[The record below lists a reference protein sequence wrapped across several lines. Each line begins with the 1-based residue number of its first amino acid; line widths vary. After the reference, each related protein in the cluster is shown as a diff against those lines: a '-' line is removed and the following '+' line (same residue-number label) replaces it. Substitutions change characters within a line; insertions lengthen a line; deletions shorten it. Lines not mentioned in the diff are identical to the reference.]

1 MYDKENK
8 HLSKFV
14 LAKMTT
20 LTQFQKHFDT
30 IFRTAN
36 AKKPARHM
44 LVIKFK
50 SAFSLYEIKN
60 QEFVQK
66 YLDEYNIY
74 LRDHSFEYVL
84 DTTSPGWIF
93 GKHPQHHWP
102 DDVKLEM
109 IADINLACPNQTVP
123 FFHLESCTPRRTEES
138 GMNFR
143 TQALGI
149 HVDRNKNKKLEELL
163 KKTYNGEGKKS
174 IFVAWSFKQLQKNAF
189 RDAMIAQTTYLTKVW
204 VVPIHGIS
212 ISQMRTIRPLLLAM
226 ASVDSVKQ
234 TKKTKESGR
243 WNVLVNKL
251 HSRK

>member
-44 LVIKFK
+44 LVVKFK

-66 YLDEYNIY
+66 FLNEFNIY

-84 DTTSPGWIF
+84 VVRNILRGQCRSCPG
-93 GKHPQHHWP
+93 Q
-102 DDVKLEM
+102 
-109 IADINLACPNQTVP
+109 
-123 FFHLESCTPRRTEES
+123 
-138 GMNFR
+138 
-143 TQALGI
+143 GI
-149 HVDRNKNKKLEELL
+149 CGVYR
-163 KKTYNGEGKKS
+163 
-174 IFVAWSFKQLQKNAF
+174 
-189 RDAMIAQTTYLTKVW
+189 
-204 VVPIHGIS
+204 
-212 ISQMRTIRPLLLAM
+212 
-226 ASVDSVKQ
+226 
-234 TKKTKESGR
+234 
-243 WNVLVNKL
+243 
-251 HSRK
+251 